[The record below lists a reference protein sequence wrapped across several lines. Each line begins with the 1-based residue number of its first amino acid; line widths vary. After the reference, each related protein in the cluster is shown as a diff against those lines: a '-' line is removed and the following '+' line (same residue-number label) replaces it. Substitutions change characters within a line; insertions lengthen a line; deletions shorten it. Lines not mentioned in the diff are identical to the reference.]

1 MTKITSCRNLSH
13 LTPDRAADTF
23 VHQNSKTMRSYLII
37 LFVSVMTWANAQGNF
52 RSAQFTLSI
61 KGTSNLHDWESVAKE
76 ARANGS
82 ITVEDGTLKAI
93 PSLTVEVPVKS
104 IKSPKGS
111 VMDNK
116 TYDALKAKS
125 NPNITFKL
133 DKVNSLVKKGDA
145 YDISATGSLSI
156 AGVTNKIDMQVKGK
170 TSGDS
175 VTFSGSKKMKM
186 TDFKIDPP
194 TALFGTMTT
203 GNDIEIVFSVTL
215 KQLYN

>member
-1 MTKITSCRNLSH
+1 MPVR
-13 LTPDRAADTF
+13 PADTF
-23 VHQNSKTMRSYLII
+23 VHQNSKTMKSYLVL
-37 LFVSVMTWANAQGNF
+37 LFVSVLTWANAQGNY
-52 RSAQFTLSI
+52 RSTQFTMSI

-82 ITVEDGTLKAI
+82 VTVDAGTLKAI

-125 NPNITFKL
+125 FPNITFKL
-133 DKVNSLVKKGDA
+133 EKVTNLTKKADT
-145 YDISATGSLSI
+145 YDINATGALTI
-156 AGVTNKIDMQVKGK
+156 AGVTNKIEMYVKGK
-170 TSGDS
+170 VAADGS
-175 VTFSGSKKMKM
+175 VTFSGSKKLKM
-186 TDFKIDPP
+186 TDYKIDPP

-203 GNDIEIVFSVTL
+203 GNDIEIVFQVVL

>member
-1 MTKITSCRNLSH
+1 MPVR
-13 LTPDRAADTF
+13 PADTF
-23 VHQNSKTMRSYLII
+23 VHQNSKTMKSYLVL
-37 LFVSVMTWANAQGNF
+37 LFVCVISWANAQGNY
-52 RSAQFTLSI
+52 RSAQFTMSI

-82 ITVEDGTLKAI
+82 VTVDAGTLKAI

-125 NPNITFKL
+125 YPNIIFKL
-133 DKVNSLVKKGDA
+133 EKVTNLTKKGDS
-145 YDISATGSLSI
+145 YDINATGALSI
-156 AGVTNKIDMQVKGK
+156 AGVTNKIDMYVKGK
-170 TSGDS
+170 VAADGS

-186 TDFKIDPP
+186 TDYKIDPP

-203 GNDIEIVFSVTL
+203 GNDIEIVFQVIL